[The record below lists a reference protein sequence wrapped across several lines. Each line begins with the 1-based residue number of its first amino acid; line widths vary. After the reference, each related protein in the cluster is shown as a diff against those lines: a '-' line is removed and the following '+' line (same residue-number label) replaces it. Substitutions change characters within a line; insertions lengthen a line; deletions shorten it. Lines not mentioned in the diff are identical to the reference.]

1 VLRRQERK
9 LNAKK
14 SRKKEGD
21 SMLFISMIVAKLSR
35 EGQANGERLDSRV
48 RDLDRWTG
56 GES

>member
-1 VLRRQERK
+1 
-9 LNAKK
+9 
-14 SRKKEGD
+14 
-21 SMLFISMIVAKLSR
+21 MLFIPMIVAELSR